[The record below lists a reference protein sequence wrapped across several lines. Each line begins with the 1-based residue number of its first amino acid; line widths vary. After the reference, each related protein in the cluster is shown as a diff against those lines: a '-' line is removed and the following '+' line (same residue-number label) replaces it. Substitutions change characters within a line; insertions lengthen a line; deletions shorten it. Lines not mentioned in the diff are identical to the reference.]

1 MRAQMFR
8 PDVPIA
14 AVLWAIVGVRTRLD
28 DSSAGKLAGVTAGG
42 PAMKTGKPS
51 LHSTRDDAAIR

>member
-1 MRAQMFR
+1 MFR

-14 AVLWAIVGVRTRLD
+14 AVLCAIVGVKTRLD

-51 LHSTRDDAAIR
+51 LYSTRDDAAIR